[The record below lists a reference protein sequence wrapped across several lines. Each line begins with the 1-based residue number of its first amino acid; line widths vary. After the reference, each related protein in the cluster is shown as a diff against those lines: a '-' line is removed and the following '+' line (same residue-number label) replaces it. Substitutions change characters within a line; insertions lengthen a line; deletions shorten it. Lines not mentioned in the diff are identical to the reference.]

1 MSTKNDTPERLQD
14 NQQEPVEQTD
24 DQQSDPPV
32 DEAQGNDEAQEND
45 KASES
50 REAAKYRTR
59 LRDTEAERDTLQGQ
73 LTEARRQ
80 IVESMSGLHRPEALW
95 AAGTDLD
102 TLIDDQGRI
111 DPTAVREAVAAA
123 SDSLGLERRPTGP
136 YSSAFGS
143 VTGEPVKPK
152 QDFSTA
158 FMPEPK

>member
-24 DQQSDPPV
+24 DQQPDPPI

-59 LRDTEAERDTLQGQ
+59 LRDTEAERDTLQEQ
-73 LTEARRQ
+73 LTAARKQ

-95 AAGTDLD
+95 AAGVDLD
-102 TLIDDQGRI
+102 ALIDDEGRI
-111 DPTAVREAVAAA
+111 NPTAVREAVAAA
-123 SDSLGLERRPTGP
+123 SDTLGLARRPTGP
-136 YSSAFGS
+136 HSSAFGS
-143 VTGEPVKPK
+143 VTGEPVKSKP
-152 QDFSTA
+152 DFSTA